1 MHRID
6 GAGATAD
13 NKFTEGDAAT
23 GVAAT
28 VVTDDWL
35 NSVQEELVTV
45 IEQTGGTLDKAQ
57 TNQLWTRL
65 SAWFAKAQTATETL
79 LGQLRV
85 GTQAEVDGGA
95 LDDVAVTPKKLRWG
109 FVISL
114 AVNGYVVFPSWLGS
128 WIFQW
133 GQSEAQLINTA
144 GTTSAVVPFN
154 IAFTTQALRVLAV
167 HDGTALPRSAGV
179 TARNNTLTLS
189 GVTIFFE
196 NSRTDQSVS
205 AIWVAIGK

>member
-35 NSVQEELVTV
+35 NSVQEEIAHV
-45 IEQTGGTLDKAQ
+45 ITQTGGTLSKADN
-57 TNQLWTRL
+57 TQLWTRL

-85 GTQAEVDGGA
+85 GTQVEVGDGV

-109 FVISL
+109 FAISL
-114 AVNGYVVFPSWLGS
+114 TSNGYIVFPSWLGG
-128 WIFQW
+128 WILQW
-133 GQSEAQLINTA
+133 LTAVHADGKNTA
-144 GTTSAVVPFN
+144 QTFSLPIEFPGSNFVTVGLDNSTVTSRPVIWSASELGRTSVTLHWTFGDVTSNTTS
-154 IAFTTQALRVLAV
+154 
-167 HDGTALPRSAGV
+167 
-179 TARNNTLTLS
+179 
-189 GVTIFFE
+189 
-196 NSRTDQSVS
+196 RTCK
-205 AIWVAIGK
+205 IITIGK